1 MSTDDS
7 NKDKNIVSPL
17 VFVPGE
23 RVSHPSYGLGTMEEV
38 DGEWYCLWDTLSGGQ
53 MRLITED
60 FQMME
65 KIA

>member
-1 MSTDDS
+1 
-7 NKDKNIVSPL
+7 
-17 VFVPGE
+17 
-23 RVSHPSYGLGTMEEV
+23 MEEV